1 MDFSIDAT
9 DLGVAVLQELWNKVT
24 FGAALIVTETKDV
37 AFENESFIEFS
48 KCISAMN
55 ILFQALHAKR
65 IEAITGLAPT
75 RKALETLDSLLKK
88 AHNIIRDYKSWSR
101 LRLLLNSQSML
112 SQMQNLAR
120 EIAETIS
127 SLGLANFDMTLNLK
141 VQVNQII
148 NDLRSMEFRS
158 AAATESI
165 ASEIQKSIAQNER
178 NRDHAIHLLHKIA
191 DAVGTSANASLVQNE
206 LALLKQEKEEL
217 EVQKKQAEALQLSQL
232 IRLLYSTE
240 MVRSPKEEETTTYQQ
255 YQFDSFTCPLCK
267 DIMTDPVAILC
278 GHSFERQA
286 IQEYF
291 RIGETTCP
299 TCRLHLPS
307 QELTPNLSLR
317 NSILEW
323 KKRDMDLKF
332 QNTVHSI
339 ASDDHDTLNKALQ
352 DMQVLM
358 EMPCYRDEVVEK
370 GLIPRMV
377 ELLKID
383 RLNTKAVLKCLY
395 YLSIHSED
403 NKATIVKAGAIRRI
417 VKQFYKGEAEPDA
430 VAILLEL
437 SAKETLVEQI
447 GNTKDCIPLLVS
459 LLHNNNPEIPQKV
472 QNVLQNLSSNTNFVI
487 KMAEAG
493 HFQPFV
499 ECFKQG
505 LSETRASMAAALIN
519 MQLDENSMKN
529 LEDKQFIHK
538 LVEMLSSS
546 SPARKYACQCIKKL
560 LDVPKMS
567 KQFLADTITIPC
579 LLGLISFS
587 KSDLHWK
594 QEATEIL
601 TLLIGSSQVP
611 DFQKYPCLQELQS
624 EYNVSLFLQLAAA
637 SNCQTKLQFLQFL
650 VVLSNKSETTRDLI
664 RSDKK
669 AVTDLFSSL
678 NCSQSDVR
686 QETMKLI
693 YCISK
698 DHPTGVPLPPS
709 PEKEAAITTLVAIL
723 TSSTKVQER
732 SSAAG
737 IIGLLPTDDI
747 IVDEILCKSEALK
760 AIQEVISTA
769 EDEHCRTKEPVEP
782 GESLL
787 ENALAALLRYT
798 EPSKPRLQRQVG
810 QLELYPLLV
819 QLLSRGSSVTKQ
831 RTAIALAHLSQ
842 ANNLLTINTPT
853 IAKQATKSMP
863 MLRVTSLFPNMF
875 WCCSAS
881 TPKHNLCSVHGSTCS
896 SRYTFCLVKADALRP
911 LVQILTDTHS
921 GAAEAALMA
930 LETLLMDQS
939 TLPHAAAAI
948 VDSEGLVAILEVLEK
963 GSLSAKDKALVL
975 FQKILEHR
983 EITHSV
989 SQRSETILV
998 HLLSDNKLKKKAALV
1013 LRQMNIIPDQSSYF

>member
-417 VKQFYKGEAEPDA
+417 VKQFYK
-430 VAILLEL
+430 
-437 SAKETLVEQI
+437 
-447 GNTKDCIPLLVS
+447 
-459 LLHNNNPEIPQKV
+459 
-472 QNVLQNLSSNTNFVI
+472 
-487 KMAEAG
+487 
-493 HFQPFV
+493 
-499 ECFKQG
+499 G